1 MLNRWRPYPKYKPK
15 KDGWYICSIKYNDD
29 EDSEYVMDL
38 YYYSRLDEWRDNR
51 RLDVYNSYEVR
62 NYKGEKMYRD
72 NLCTRKDV
80 IAFKKLPKTYKRRK
94 K

>member
-1 MLNRWRPYPKYKPK
+1 
-15 KDGWYICSIKYNDD
+15 
-29 EDSEYVMDL
+29 MDL

-80 IAFKKLPKTYKRRK
+80 IAFKKSPKVYKRRK